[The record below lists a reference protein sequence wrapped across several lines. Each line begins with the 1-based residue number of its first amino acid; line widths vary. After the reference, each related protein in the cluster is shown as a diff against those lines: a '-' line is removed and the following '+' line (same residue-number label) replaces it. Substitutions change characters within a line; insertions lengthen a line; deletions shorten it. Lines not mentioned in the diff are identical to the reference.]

1 MGKLKEINA
10 KYAMIAELKQY
21 LTSTDY
27 HVIKQSEEGHIIPQ
41 NILMERHAARE
52 NINVLESEIE
62 ELELMQNEEI
72 NSTLEQPE

>member
-1 MGKLKEINA
+1 MEKVKEINA

-27 HVIKQSEEGHIIPQ
+27 HVIKLSEGGYIIPQ

-52 NINVLESEIE
+52 NINALENEIE
-62 ELELMQNEEI
+62 EIELIQNDENTITDIE
-72 NSTLEQPE
+72 